1 MSSWLS
7 GVLDPGNPAGVRCA
21 RAIAPRKEIATKIHI
36 TGAGTAALEQCGYPL
51 HGIPFA
57 CATQIEQYTGLAQGN
72 GLLFPIHIDPAAR
85 YLIHLLPQL
94 FRRGTSGRC
103 SAEVPQ
109 VTDTPCGYMERTA
122 GKLSEPLTYRQHT
135 PQLSINSIGYMG
147 AIFAAEP
154 GQSRHRG
161 IPVEKPVDA
170 PGFHFSGCQNGIPCR
185 PFQAYAQITKGV
197 IQGKAVGNHGRD
209 SRWEIPF

>member
-1 MSSWLS
+1 PQPWIQNMVPDVIPLLKEAIIPCGGGNAAVFQENTANAVSSWLS

-109 VTDTPCGYMERTA
+109 VTD
-122 GKLSEPLTYRQHT
+122 
-135 PQLSINSIGYMG
+135 
-147 AIFAAEP
+147 
-154 GQSRHRG
+154 
-161 IPVEKPVDA
+161 
-170 PGFHFSGCQNGIPCR
+170 
-185 PFQAYAQITKGV
+185 
-197 IQGKAVGNHGRD
+197 
-209 SRWEIPF
+209 